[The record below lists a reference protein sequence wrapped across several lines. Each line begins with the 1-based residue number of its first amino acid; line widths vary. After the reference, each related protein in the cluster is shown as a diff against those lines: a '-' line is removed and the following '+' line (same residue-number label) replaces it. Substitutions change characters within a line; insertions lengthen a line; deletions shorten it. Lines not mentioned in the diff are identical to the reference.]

1 MNRGGQNH
9 VTYYEPEKKE
19 GSERREEQRDGNIM
33 DKGSNEAEKGE
44 VARERRGESNVEG
57 RGRKEAR
64 KKGGRG
70 ERAVG

>member
-1 MNRGGQNH
+1 
-9 VTYYEPEKKE
+9 
-19 GSERREEQRDGNIM
+19 M

-44 VARERRGESNVEG
+44 VAREMRGESNVEG

>member
-1 MNRGGQNH
+1 MRQRGRGG
-9 VTYYEPEKKE
+9 ERK
-19 GSERREEQRDGNIM
+19 ERRP
-33 DKGSNEAEKGE
+33 
-44 VARERRGESNVEG
+44 GESDVEG